1 MESSPLRLLLF
12 MHQTKNISLSHPTE
26 TGKQEV
32 RNQMGAGC
40 CTFLAD
46 EQARAIFES
55 SQSLF
60 VSFKTFFL

>member
-1 MESSPLRLLLF
+1 
-12 MHQTKNISLSHPTE
+12 MHQAKIISLSQLTE
-26 TGKQEV
+26 AGKQEV

-60 VSFKTFFL
+60 ISFKTLFL